1 MFSQQ
6 STTEKGGAITR
17 VEDNANDT
25 KNMTLR
31 RIVAIRGRS
40 EGGGGCAPSE

>member
-6 STTEKGGAITR
+6 STTEKGGAMAR

-25 KNMTLR
+25 KNMILR
-31 RIVAIRGRS
+31 RIIAIRGRS
-40 EGGGGCAPSE
+40 EGGGGCAPRE